1 MQFGYGGS
9 EYGCSQSICEPA
21 LLYGDE
27 WSFHFQYFPNTYYFF
42 PGQRIY
48 FDKINLRVL
57 FERSEFFG
65 RVGNIFPN
73 SNHKHMHTTHTN
85 THQRHIC
92 DQKRFYKL
100 ISNSIWNIILI
111 ILPRLSFQFL
121 VYVPGGV
128 GSSSIRLSSHFFP
141 FPPIQNNNNNIN
153 NRKIHRHSDFPTI
166 DARLSCD
173 STMCVYVR
181 CAMDGSV
188 IGKHANILCD
198 SNIYQNHIVPHIINF
213 WHNKYNVM
221 KEWRAK
227 WYMAHAL

>member
-1 MQFGYGGS
+1 MGALNMAAAKAYANRRSFMVMN
-9 EYGCSQSICEPA
+9 EVSI
-21 LLYGDE
+21 
-27 WSFHFQYFPNTYYFF
+27 FNIFQTHIFF

-181 CAMDGSV
+181 CAMYDGW
-188 IGKHANILCD
+188 IGDGKTRQH
-198 SNIYQNHIVPHIINF
+198 SM
-213 WHNKYNVM
+213 W
-221 KEWRAK
+221 
-227 WYMAHAL
+227 